1 MERVYI
7 NPLHELYKGELKEAL
22 ESKLTVV
29 CSHRPVNGKI
39 QFEYENIGYG
49 CYFAAG
55 DINKYGKHWK
65 DYDCKIV
72 QIRDNKEVER
82 IVMNELE
89 AEGVEKED
97 ILKDYTIAE
106 VAEELG
112 YMYID

>member
-1 MERVYI
+1 METIYI
-7 NPLHELYKGELKEAL
+7 NPLHELYKDELKEAL

-39 QFEYENIGYG
+39 QFEYKNIGYG
-49 CYFAAG
+49 CYFAVG

-82 IVMNELE
+82 LVLKEL
-89 AEGVEKED
+89 KEEEIEIEE
-97 ILKDYTIAE
+97 ILKEYTFTEI
-106 VAEELG
+106 AEELG